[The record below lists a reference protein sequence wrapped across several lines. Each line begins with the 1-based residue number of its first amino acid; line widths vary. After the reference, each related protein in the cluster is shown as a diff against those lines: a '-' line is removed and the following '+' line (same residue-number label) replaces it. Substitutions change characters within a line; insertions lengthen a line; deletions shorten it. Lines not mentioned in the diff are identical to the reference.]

1 MEGLTKE
8 KDELTVSFE
17 TTQVS
22 LKLSMDENAKLTDQV
37 SQMDALSAENT
48 DLKAKMSDDYSQT
61 VELKNQL

>member
-8 KDELTVSFE
+8 KDEITVSFE

-37 SQMDALSAENT
+37 SQMEALSAENT